1 MYVQKYQ
8 KKDYQPA
15 NQAEIGGPHFR
26 KKICIYASSVILG
39 LFSKCLFLPIL
50 ILFFK
55 SFTLI
60 TWETFTQFEAYE
72 F

>member
-26 KKICIYASSVILG
+26 KKFMHLQ
-39 LFSKCLFLPIL
+39 
-50 ILFFK
+50 
-55 SFTLI
+55 SF
-60 TWETFTQFEAYE
+60 
-72 F
+72 